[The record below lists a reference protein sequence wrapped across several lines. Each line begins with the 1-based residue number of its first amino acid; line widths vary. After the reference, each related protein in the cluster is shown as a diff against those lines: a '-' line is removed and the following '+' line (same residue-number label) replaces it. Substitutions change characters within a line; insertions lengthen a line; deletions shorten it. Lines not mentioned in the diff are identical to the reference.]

1 MKFAFASL
9 SGLLLAAS
17 AVAQEYQSTFV
28 TAPTNGQNV
37 QSGKKFNVTLNTPN
51 MLSSIQ
57 FVEVIISMK
66 GCEIDPC
73 DSYVDNPL
81 ISGNVLYDGAY
92 KPTPVSSTSGLSGST
107 ETFTVTAPQYG
118 NGPAKL
124 FVTHRYNLGASLL
137 PMIEFLNTTVSITG
151 GPY

>member
-37 QSGKKFNVTLNTPN
+37 QSGKKFNVTLSTPS

-57 FVEVIISMK
+57 FVQVIISMK

-92 KPTPVSSTSGLSGST
+92 NPKSVSGSSTVS

-124 FVTHRYNLGASLL
+124 FVTHRYNLGASSL
-137 PMIEFLNTTVSITG
+137 PTIEFLNTTVSISG